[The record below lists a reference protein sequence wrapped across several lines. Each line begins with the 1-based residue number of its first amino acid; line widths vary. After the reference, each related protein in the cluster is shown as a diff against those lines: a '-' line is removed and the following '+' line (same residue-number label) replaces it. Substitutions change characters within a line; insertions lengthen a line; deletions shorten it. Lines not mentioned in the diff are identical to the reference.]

1 MNYKELENLISE
13 QLNELKEN
21 VEETLFEKIQG
32 EVGRQFDQ
40 IAKQTEK
47 KPVGGHFN
55 PYSGYLDGK
64 PKLAAGMEDYMEQNY
79 SMASRQDKSWKGMF
93 GDNVSSM
100 GFDTFGQFLRTV
112 SDGRVDPRLQKAA
125 PDANE
130 GIPSSGGFLVP
141 SEYEARLFDQS
152 LENEIV
158 RPRCQTYAMRS
169 KTKLIPAVQISSHAS
184 SLFGGVVAYWT
195 DEGNTT
201 TKTKPSFRMVQ
212 LSAKKMMMLVEAS
225 NELIADSDPSYDQ
238 ILGGMLTRALGW
250 YLDDAYLNGSGAGMP
265 QGVLHAPS
273 VLEVSPE
280 SGQGSTVVYENCVNM
295 MGKLHPQCYPNAIWL
310 ASLTLYPQLST
321 LFYSVGTGGVPIQML
336 QQANGKFNLL
346 GRELIFTEKLPV
358 LGERAD
364 LCLVDLSQYACGIR
378 ESLNLQKS
386 QHVGFETDT
395 SMYRLTARSDGM
407 GLWDQALTLKDNST
421 QVSWCVVLAAR

>member
-1 MNYKELENLISE
+1 MKTSELEEMIQDKFNELAFDEIKAGIE
-13 QLNELKEN
+13 LKFQEYVQKTDFGKGFTGNKFVRGTREDENLNEALS
-21 VEETLFEKIQG
+21 
-32 EVGRQFDQ
+32 
-40 IAKQTEK
+40 
-47 KPVGGHFN
+47 GG
-55 PYSGYLDGK
+55 SGGSVK
-64 PKLAAGMEDYMEQNY
+64 N
-79 SMASRQDKSWKGMF
+79 KSFRKMF
-93 GDNVSSM
+93 GNENLSSG
-100 GFDTFGQFLRTV
+100 GFDTFGEYLKTV
-112 SDGRVDPRLQKAA
+112 ADGRVDPRLVKAA
-125 PDANE
+125 PDNNE

-201 TKTKPSFRMVQ
+201 TKSKPSFRMVQ

-238 ILGGMLTRALGW
+238 ILGSMLTKALGW
-250 YLDDAYLNGSGAGMP
+250 YLDDAYLNGTGAGMP
-265 QGVLHAPS
+265 QGILNCPS
-273 VLEVSPE
+273 VLEVSAE
-280 SGQGSTVVYENCVNM
+280 AGQNTDTVIYENCIHM

-310 ASLTLYPQLST
+310 ASLTLYSQLST
-321 LFYSVGTGGVPIQML
+321 LFFSVGTGGMPIQML
-336 QQANGKFNLL
+336 QQANGKFSLL

-364 LCLVDLSQYACGIR
+364 LCLVDLSQYACGVR
-378 ESLNLQKS
+378 EGLNLQKS

-407 GLWDQALTLKDNST
+407 GLWDAPLTLKDGST